1 MPRTSNSSEEPPSS
15 IARAL
20 AARAISFHCTTVP
33 PEDRAPRAV
42 LGAWLEAAE
51 VLDRRSLSPRTR
63 ARLGDFRAVASE
75 LARVLDGTEDGEG
88 RTSDRSVVVAVD
100 DRGRVQGL
108 CSMFA
113 CPGATFVELLVTAPW
128 NVLGPEDPPD
138 PRTVRGAG
146 TALVEAAS
154 RWSVARGCG
163 GAVALQAAT
172 LRAAEFYDRLGFRPM
187 GAGDAP
193 LRLVPPGERGWS
205 ASILRLATGRPE
217 RVERESPWM
226 LLEAR
231 VARAEAPAARV
242 AAG

>member
-1 MPRTSNSSEEPPSS
+1 VS
-15 IARAL
+15 L
-20 AARAISFHCTTVP
+20 LCTTVP
-33 PEDRAPRAV
+33 PADPTPRAV
-42 LGAWLEAAE
+42 LGAWLEAAAILE
-51 VLDRRSLSPRTR
+51 ARLLSPRTR
-63 ARLGDFRAVASE
+63 ARLADFRAVASE

-128 NVLGPEDPPD
+128 NLLGPEDPPD

-146 TALVEAAS
+146 TALVEAAT

-172 LRAAEFYDRLGFRPM
+172 LRAAQFYDRLGFRPM
-187 GAGDAP
+187 GPGDAP

-205 ASILRLATGRPE
+205 TSILRLATGRPE
-217 RVERESPWM
+217 REERESPWM